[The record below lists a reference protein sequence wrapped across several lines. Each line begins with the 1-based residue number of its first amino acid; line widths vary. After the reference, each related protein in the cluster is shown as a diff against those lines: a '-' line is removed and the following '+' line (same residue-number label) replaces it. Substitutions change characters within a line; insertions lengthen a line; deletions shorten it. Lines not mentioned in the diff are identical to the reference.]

1 MRLLLLCLFFSTGC
15 SLRQWYPTAGAGT
28 AAVTA
33 SAVGAGPLVVGLSA
47 AGGALA
53 GEVAR
58 GNEEVAE
65 AKETITKLSHG
76 DVSALVEAGLA
87 SHKTG
92 FEQFTS
98 TVKRILIVAAA
109 FLGIYLIIPIFV
121 ARKCSKTEAIKNQ
134 TRPPF
139 PVNK

>member
-15 SLRQWYPTAGAGT
+15 SFRQWYPTAGAGA

-33 SAVGAGPLVVGLSA
+33 SAVGAGPVVVGLSS
-47 AGGALA
+47 AGGALV

-65 AKETITKLSHG
+65 AKETISKLTHG

-92 FEQFTS
+92 FEQFTA
-98 TVKRILIVAAA
+98 TVKKILLVAAA
-109 FLGIYLIIPIFV
+109 FLGIYLIVPIFV
-121 ARKCSKTEAIKNQ
+121 ARKCSITEAKKQ

-139 PVNK
+139 RPPPR